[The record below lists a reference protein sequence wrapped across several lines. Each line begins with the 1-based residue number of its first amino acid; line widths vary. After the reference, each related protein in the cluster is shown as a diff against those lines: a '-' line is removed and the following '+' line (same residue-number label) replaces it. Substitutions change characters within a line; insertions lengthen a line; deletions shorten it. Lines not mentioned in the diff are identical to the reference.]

1 MVLATSLFASPAS
14 ADSKDDWTKCLSA
27 LKVPPEERIARCT
40 AALETGSDA
49 WMNTSRAY
57 FSRGRAYMAGR
68 DFEHAITD
76 FSQVIHFY
84 PDAAYGYQARAAAYF
99 WHRDFDQAIADYT
112 RLIELDSKDR
122 LALMYRGETY
132 EAMGDPDRGIADYDK
147 VVEIDPKFQ
156 GAYYVRGHAYAAKGD
171 FEDAL
176 ANYDKAIEL
185 DPKYQTPYLGRASL
199 YKDRGDFERAL
210 ADYDMVIQLDPK
222 NGRAFR
228 ERGVGDFQA
237 GLLPKSLDDLNQSI
251 TLNPK
256 DPYTVLWL
264 DIVAKRSKIAS
275 RIAELSAE
283 LDMTKWPAPVVR
295 LFQGEMT
302 SDAVFAAADDANA
315 WKKKG
320 QVCEAN
326 FYVGELALQRGDKE
340 EAARLFRLATDDCPK
355 TFIERSAASLELK
368 AMAANP

>member
-1 MVLATSLFASPAS
+1 MVLATSLFVSPAS
-14 ADSKDDWTKCLSA
+14 AESRDDWTKCLSA

-40 AALETGSDA
+40 AVLERGSDA
-49 WMNTSRAY
+49 LINTSTAY
-57 FSRGRAYMAGR
+57 FNRGHAYMAKE
-68 DFEHAITD
+68 DFDHAIAD
-76 FSQVIHFY
+76 FSKVIHFY
-84 PDAAYGYQARAAAYF
+84 PDAAYGYAARATAYF
-99 WHRDFDQAIADYT
+99 RHRDFDQAIADGT
-112 RLIELDSKDR
+112 RMIELDPKSGSGY
-122 LALMYRGETY
+122 LCRGQAY
-132 EAMGDPDRGIADYDK
+132 EAMGDLDRAIADYDK
-147 VVEIDPKFQ
+147 LADIDPKFA
-156 GAYYVRGHAYAAKGD
+156 GAYHLRGHAYAAKGD
-171 FEDAL
+171 VENAL
-176 ANYDKAIEL
+176 ANYNKAIEL
-185 DPKYQTPYLGRASL
+185 APKFKAPYLGRASL

-210 ADYDMVIQLDPK
+210 ADYDLVIQLDPK

-237 GLLPKSLDDLNQSI
+237 GLLAKSLDDLNQSI

-295 LFQGEMT
+295 LFQGETT
-302 SDAVFAAADDANA
+302 SDAVFAAADDADA
-315 WKKKG
+315 WTKKG

-326 FYVGELALQRGDKE
+326 FYLGELALQRGDKE